1 MIQSGDISDESLN
14 WISESIGISNKELL
28 SKGEKL
34 RIESSQRTFFRI
46 PYKNKSSILMLV
58 PRGIDES
65 IESFYTKAKIFKKAN
80 VNVPDIYF
88 KNEVLGLLIV
98 KDFGDDVLQ
107 FYLNK
112 QNSNKL
118 IKLAIEQIHKIEVIE
133 LDKSIFLDFEKI
145 TENNLNLFKRFFLDE
160 FLNVPELQIL
170 REEIDEFYSI
180 IISEL
185 KNHPQ
190 VISHY
195 DFESRNLMSLSEEK
209 VGVIDF
215 QDALI
220 GPLGIDLAS
229 LFKDLYF
236 EWTDEEI
243 SNWLDFYVENS
254 QIAKSASLKSKDVK
268 RMVDFASLQ
277 RQTRI
282 LGKLSQVFLNLN
294 RSERLKDFKT
304 ILNYLMNTS
313 SEYNETKRYSDF
325 FKNLIPILEQRLKTL

>member
-1 MIQSGDISDESLN
+1 LIQSVDISAEYLN
-14 WISESIGISNKELL
+14 WVSESIGISNKELL

-46 PYKNKSSILMLV
+46 PYKDKSSILMVV

-65 IESFYTKAKIFKKAN
+65 IESFYTKAEIFKKAN

-88 KNEVLGLLIV
+88 KNEALGLLIV

-133 LDKSIFLDFEKI
+133 LDKSVFLDFEKI
-145 TENNLNLFKRFFLDE
+145 TENNLNLFKRFFLEE
-160 FLNVPELQIL
+160 FLNAPELQIL
-170 REEIDEFYSI
+170 KEEIDEFYSL

-185 KNHPQ
+185 KDYPQ

-195 DFESRNLMSLSEEK
+195 DFESRNLISLSEEK
-209 VGVIDF
+209 IGVIDF

-229 LFKDLYF
+229 LFKDLYI

-268 RMVDFASLQ
+268 RMIDFASLQ

-282 LGKLSQVFLNLN
+282 LGKLSQVFLKLN
-294 RSERLKDFKT
+294 RSERLNDFKT

-313 SEYNETKRYSDF
+313 SEYYETKRYSDF
-325 FKNLIPILEQRLKTL
+325 FKSLIPILEQRLKTL

>member
-1 MIQSGDISDESLN
+1 MIQSVDISAEYLN
-14 WISESIGISNKELL
+14 WVSESIGISNKELL

-46 PYKNKSSILMLV
+46 PYKNKSSILMVV

-65 IESFYTKAKIFKKAN
+65 IESFYTKAEIFKKAN

-88 KNEVLGLLIV
+88 KNEALGLLIV

-133 LDKSIFLDFEKI
+133 LDKSVFLDFEKI
-145 TENNLNLFKRFFLDE
+145 TENNLNLFKRFFLEE
-160 FLNVPELQIL
+160 FLNAPALQIL
-170 REEIDEFYSI
+170 KEEIDEFYSL

-185 KNHPQ
+185 KDYPQ

-209 VGVIDF
+209 IGVIDF

-229 LFKDLYF
+229 LFKDLYI

-268 RMVDFASLQ
+268 RMIDFASLQ

-282 LGKLSQVFLNLN
+282 LGKLSQVFLKLN

-313 SEYNETKRYSDF
+313 SEYYETKRYSDF
-325 FKNLIPILEQRLKTL
+325 FKSLIPILEQRLKRL

>member
-160 FLNVPELQIL
+160 FLNAPELQIL

>member
-1 MIQSGDISDESLN
+1 MIQSVDISAEYLN
-14 WISESIGISNKELL
+14 WVSESIGVSNKELL
-28 SKGEKL
+28 SRGEKL

-46 PYKNKSSILMLV
+46 PYKDKSSILMVV

-65 IESFYTKAKIFKKAN
+65 IESFYTKAEIFKKAN

-88 KNEVLGLLIV
+88 KNEALGLLIV

-145 TENNLNLFKRFFLDE
+145 TENNLNLFKRFFLEE

-170 REEIDEFYSI
+170 KEEIDEFYSL

-185 KNHPQ
+185 KDHPQ

-209 VGVIDF
+209 IGVIDF

-229 LFKDLYF
+229 LFKDLYI

-268 RMVDFASLQ
+268 RMIDFASLQ

-282 LGKLSQVFLNLN
+282 LGKLSQVFLKLN

-313 SEYNETKRYSDF
+313 SEYYETKRYSDF

>member
-1 MIQSGDISDESLN
+1 MIQSVDISAEYLN
-14 WISESIGISNKELL
+14 WVSESIGISNKELL

-46 PYKNKSSILMLV
+46 PYKNKSSILMVV

-65 IESFYTKAKIFKKAN
+65 IESFYTKAEIFKKAN

-88 KNEVLGLLIV
+88 KNEALGLLIV

-133 LDKSIFLDFEKI
+133 LDKSVFLDFEKI
-145 TENNLNLFKRFFLDE
+145 TENNLNLFKRFFLEE
-160 FLNVPELQIL
+160 FLNAPALQIL
-170 REEIDEFYSI
+170 KEEIDEFYSL

-185 KNHPQ
+185 KDYPQ

-209 VGVIDF
+209 IGVIDF

-229 LFKDLYF
+229 LFKDLYI

-254 QIAKSASLKSKDVK
+254 QIAKSASLKSKDVR
-268 RMVDFASLQ
+268 RMIDFASLQ

-282 LGKLSQVFLNLN
+282 LGKLSQVFLKLN

-313 SEYNETKRYSDF
+313 SEYYETKRYSDF
-325 FKNLIPILEQRLKTL
+325 FKSLIPILEQRLKRL

>member
-1 MIQSGDISDESLN
+1 MIQSVDISAEYLN
-14 WISESIGISNKELL
+14 WVSESTGISNKELL

-46 PYKNKSSILMLV
+46 PYKDKSSILMVV

-65 IESFYTKAKIFKKAN
+65 IESFYTKAEIFKKAN

-88 KNEVLGLLIV
+88 KNEALGLLIV

-133 LDKSIFLDFEKI
+133 LNKSVFLDFEKI
-145 TENNLNLFKRFFLDE
+145 TENNLNLFKRFFLEE
-160 FLNVPELQIL
+160 FLNAPELQIL
-170 REEIDEFYSI
+170 KEEIDEFYSL

-185 KNHPQ
+185 KDYPQ

-209 VGVIDF
+209 IGVIDF

-229 LFKDLYF
+229 LFKDLYIK
-236 EWTDEEI
+236 WTDEEI

-254 QIAKSASLKSKDVK
+254 QIAKSASLKSKDVR
-268 RMVDFASLQ
+268 RMIDFASLQ

-282 LGKLSQVFLNLN
+282 LGKLSQVFLKLN

-313 SEYNETKRYSDF
+313 SEYYETKRYSDF
-325 FKNLIPILEQRLKTL
+325 FKNLLPILEQRLKTL

>member
-1 MIQSGDISDESLN
+1 LIQSGDISAESLN
-14 WISESIGISNKELL
+14 WVSESIGISIKELL

-46 PYKNKSSILMLV
+46 PYKDKSSILMVV
-58 PRGIDES
+58 PKGIDES
-65 IESFYTKAKIFKKAN
+65 IVSFYTKAEIFKKAN

-88 KNEVLGLLIV
+88 KNETLGLLIV

-107 FYLNK
+107 FHLNK

-133 LDKSIFLDFEKI
+133 LNKSIFLDFEKI
-145 TENNLNLFKRFFLDE
+145 TVNNLNLFKRFFLEE
-160 FLNVPELQIL
+160 FLNAPELQIL
-170 REEIDEFYSI
+170 KEQIDEFYSK

-185 KNHPQ
+185 KDHPR
-190 VISHY
+190 VVSHY
-195 DFESRNLMSLSEEK
+195 DFESRNLISLSEK
-209 VGVIDF
+209 KIGVIDF

-229 LFKDLYF
+229 LFKDLYI

-268 RMVDFASLQ
+268 RMIDFASLQ

-282 LGKLSQVFLNLN
+282 LGKLSQVFLKLN

-325 FKNLIPILEQRLKTL
+325 FKNLIPVLEQRLKTL

>member
-1 MIQSGDISDESLN
+1 MIQSVDISAEYLN
-14 WISESIGISNKELL
+14 WVSESIGISNKELL

-46 PYKNKSSILMLV
+46 PYKDKSSILMVV

-65 IESFYTKAKIFKKAN
+65 IESFYTKAEIFKKAN

-88 KNEVLGLLIV
+88 KNEALGLLIV

-145 TENNLNLFKRFFLDE
+145 TENNLNLFKRFFLEE
-160 FLNVPELQIL
+160 FLNAPALQIL
-170 REEIDEFYSI
+170 KEEIDEFYSL

-185 KNHPQ
+185 KDYPQ

-209 VGVIDF
+209 IGVIDF

-229 LFKDLYF
+229 LFKDLYI

-254 QIAKSASLKSKDVK
+254 QIAKSASLKSKDVR
-268 RMVDFASLQ
+268 RMIDFASLQ

-282 LGKLSQVFLNLN
+282 LGKLSQVFLKLN

-313 SEYNETKRYSDF
+313 SEYYETKRYSDF
-325 FKNLIPILEQRLKTL
+325 FKSLIPILEQRLKTL

>member
-1 MIQSGDISDESLN
+1 MIQSVDISAEYLN
-14 WISESIGISNKELL
+14 WVSESIGISNKELL

-46 PYKNKSSILMLV
+46 PYKDKSSILMVV

-65 IESFYTKAKIFKKAN
+65 IESFYTKAEIFKKAN

-88 KNEVLGLLIV
+88 KNEALGLLIV

-133 LDKSIFLDFEKI
+133 LDKSVFLDFEKI
-145 TENNLNLFKRFFLDE
+145 TENNLNLFKRFFLEE
-160 FLNVPELQIL
+160 FLNAPELQIL
-170 REEIDEFYSI
+170 KEEIDEFYSL

-185 KNHPQ
+185 KDYPQ

-209 VGVIDF
+209 IGVIDF

-229 LFKDLYF
+229 LFKDLYI

-254 QIAKSASLKSKDVK
+254 QIAKSASLKPIDIR
-268 RMVDFASLQ
+268 RMIDFASLQ

-282 LGKLSQVFLNLN
+282 LGKLSQVFLKLN

-313 SEYNETKRYSDF
+313 SEYYETKRYSDF
-325 FKNLIPILEQRLKTL
+325 FKNLLPILEQRLKTL

>member
-1 MIQSGDISDESLN
+1 MIQSVDISAEYLN
-14 WISESIGISNKELL
+14 WVSESIGISNKELL

-46 PYKNKSSILMLV
+46 PYKNKSSILMVV

-65 IESFYTKAKIFKKAN
+65 IESFYTKAEIFKKAN

-88 KNEVLGLLIV
+88 KNEALGLLIV

-133 LDKSIFLDFEKI
+133 LDKSVFLDFEKI
-145 TENNLNLFKRFFLDE
+145 TENNLNLFKRFFLEE
-160 FLNVPELQIL
+160 FLNAPALQIL
-170 REEIDEFYSI
+170 KEEIDEFYSL

-185 KNHPQ
+185 KDYPQ

-209 VGVIDF
+209 IGVIDF

-229 LFKDLYF
+229 LFKDLYI

-254 QIAKSASLKSKDVK
+254 QIVKSASLKPKDVK
-268 RMVDFASLQ
+268 RMIDFASLQ

-282 LGKLSQVFLNLN
+282 LGKLSQVFLKLN

-313 SEYNETKRYSDF
+313 SEYYETKRYSDF